1 MEHPENVRR
10 VLFSPV
16 GSTDPLSK
24 NVLEDGTIAHHD
36 GSMLHICRAYK
47 PELVVLYFSQEM
59 QRAEAADHRYT
70 ESLQLLGEELGYE
83 IEVRCEPQESFATEA
98 HDYDLFYNDFEN
110 IIRSIRRN
118 YPHYEILLNVS
129 SGTPS
134 MKTALYLLA
143 NYLPFKTHP
152 IQVATPLKKS
162 NRSDWLQA
170 AGGLAEVWKKN
181 ADSQPN
187 CESRCTDVEYENL
200 NARMTKRSIRK
211 LIDAYDYAA
220 ALALAEDIKEHLS
233 SKTIPYLAAAVDRAN
248 QNWDKITDQEIVDAF
263 KLPKCGDALSRAS
276 TTIPVGENNPFAKA
290 FKKAVASL
298 PEGSLEAGDENGALS
313 EYLLWMQMKQKREDY
328 ADFVRGLTPA
338 LFRLMQVAVD
348 DIEGLKI
355 EETGCERSEKGVPK
369 LDKNKIES
377 ILSKRVQ
384 DKNKRQ
390 RLLSKLVGKESQQRT
405 LNSYVY
411 DKIIEELFNNNDHPW
426 ASDLIKLRKIEELV
440 RNQAAHEIRGID
452 DHWIATT
459 AETGTQAKTP
469 YDSAHILETIK
480 RCAGAMKTED
490 GKRVLPI
497 DWKSYDAMNDAI
509 KNTL

>member
-1 MEHPENVRR
+1 MEHSENVRR

-16 GSTDPLSK
+16 GSTDPISK
-24 NVLEDGTIAHHD
+24 NVLEDGTTAHYD

-59 QRAEAADHRYT
+59 QRTEAADHRYT
-70 ESLQLLGEELGYE
+70 ESLQLLEKELGYR
-83 IEVRCEPQESFATEA
+83 IEVRCEPKESFATEA

-110 IIRSIRRN
+110 IIRSVRHD
-118 YPHYEILLNVS
+118 YPEHEILLNVS

-152 IQVATPLKKS
+152 IQVATPLRKS

-181 ADSQPN
+181 ADSQPD
-187 CESRCTDVEYENL
+187 CEPRCTDIEYENL
-200 NARMTKRSIRK
+200 NARMTKQSIRK

-233 SKTIPYLAAAVDRAN
+233 DKTIPYLTAAVDRAN
-248 QNWDKITDQEIVDAF
+248 QNWDRITDQEIVSAF
-263 KLPKCGDALSRAS
+263 KLPKCGDALSRVS
-276 TTIPVGENNPFAKA
+276 TTTPVDENSPFAKA
-290 FKKAVASL
+290 FKKAAASI

-313 EYLLWMQMKQKREDY
+313 EYLLWMQMKQKRHDY
-328 ADFVRGLTPA
+328 ADFIRGLTPA

-355 EETGCERSEKGVPK
+355 EAAGCERDAKGAPK
-369 LDKNKIES
+369 LVPSKIES
-377 ILSKRVQ
+377 ILAEHVQ
-384 DKNKRQ
+384 DKGKRQ
-390 RLLSKLVGKESQQRT
+390 HLSRKLVGDGSCQRM
-405 LNSYVY
+405 LNSSVY
-411 DKIIEELFNNNDHPW
+411 DKIINELFNSNDHPW
-426 ASDLIKLRKIEELV
+426 ASDLIKLRRIEESV

-452 DHWIATT
+452 DHWIATN
-459 AETGTQAKTP
+459 AEANVQAKAP
-469 YDSAHILETIK
+469 YDSTHILVTIK
-480 RCAGAMKTED
+480 RCVGAMKTED
-490 GKRVLPI
+490 GERALPI
-497 DWKSYDAMNDAI
+497 DWKSYDKMNEAI